1 MGEMGLLGMQ
11 IPEAYGG
18 AGMKFH
24 DYVIALEEV
33 AHADASIGLTM
44 ASHNSLCTGHIYL
57 AANEAQK
64 QKYLPRLASGK
75 ALGALGPDRA
85 RLGLGRGRGAHARRA
100 QGRDRWVINGTK
112 TFITQG
118 SVGEIYVIL
127 ASTSPEK
134 KAKGLTA
141 FIVERGTPGF
151 RTGKRIEKMG
161 LHASDTTELVLEEVE
176 VADEQRLGDIDQG
189 FFDTLKI
196 LDKGRIGIGAWSI
209 GIGRAAFEAARRYA
223 KERVQFDKPIAEFQ
237 AIQHML
243 ADMATEL
250 DAARLLVWRAALDA
264 GPGAAHD
271 RASRRSPSTTPRAP
285 PCAPATP
292 PCRSTAATATRAS
305 STSSATC
312 ATPSWPRSAR
322 GPTRSRRWSSRASCC
337 GRRQRAAS
345 SGSRW
350 SGAARS
356 TIARLRAGD
365 LGAAAAADARARR
378 RPARRAGGAA
388 GDLPP
393 RRARRSSSA
402 SRARPGVGKSTLVDA
417 LIGASRARGERVA
430 VVAVDPV
437 QPVLGRRAAGRSG
450 AHAAPRHST
459 TACSSARSRRAGS
472 RAGCRARRPRRWR
485 CSTRPASR

>member
-1 MGEMGLLGMQ
+1 MIDFELSEEQRVLQASVREMCERLIVPNARRWDEEERFPHEVIPPMGEMGLLGMQ

-75 ALGALGPDRA
+75 ALGAWGLTEPGSGSDAGAARTRA
-85 RLGLGRGRGAHARRA
+85 VRKSGTS
-100 QGRDRWVINGTK
+100 DRWSITGTK

-118 SVGEIYVIL
+118 SVAEIYVVL
-127 ASTSPEK
+127 ASTSPDK

-141 FIVERGTPGF
+141 FIVEKGTPGF

-176 VADEQRLGDIDQG
+176 VGDEQRLGEIDHG

-223 KERVQFDKPIAEFQ
+223 KERIQFDKPIAEQQ

-250 DAARLLVWRAALDA
+250 DAARLLVWRAAWMQDQ
-264 GPGAAHD
+264 
-271 RASRRSPSTTPRAP
+271 
-285 PCAPATP
+285 
-292 PCRSTAATATRAS
+292 
-305 STSSATC
+305 
-312 ATPSWPRSAR
+312 
-322 GPTRSRRWSSRASCC
+322 
-337 GRRQRAAS
+337 GRRTTAES
-345 SGSRW
+345 SIAKYY
-350 SGAARS
+350 AARA
-356 TIARLRAGD
+356 TMRACNAAVQIHGGYGYTREFDVERYLRDAKLAEIGEGTNEVQKMVIARELLREAGQ
-365 LGAAAAADARARR
+365 
-378 RPARRAGGAA
+378 AG
-388 GDLPP
+388 
-393 RRARRSSSA
+393 
-402 SRARPGVGKSTLVDA
+402 V
-417 LIGASRARGERVA
+417 
-430 VVAVDPV
+430 
-437 QPVLGRRAAGRSG
+437 
-450 AHAAPRHST
+450 
-459 TACSSARSRRAGS
+459 
-472 RAGCRARRPRRWR
+472 
-485 CSTRPASR
+485 